1 MKFIIASNNQKKIR
15 ELAAILSQHG
25 FEAQSLKEAGIYSEP
40 EETGSSFEDNALIKA
55 RAAMKKSG
63 FPAVADDSGLMVEA
77 LGGEPGIYS
86 ARYCEGSDMDRVH
99 YLLKKLTHVPA
110 QERQAKFVSAIACV
124 FPDGREFTCRGECEG
139 EIAFSCAGENG
150 FGYDP
155 VFYVPD
161 FHKTFAEL
169 PEEIKNQI
177 SHRAVA
183 LHRFAAQLA
192 AQMTAQPA
200 AL

>member
-1 MKFIIASNNQKKIR
+1 MQFIIASNNQKKIR
-15 ELAAILSQHG
+15 ELAAILSRHG

-40 EETGSSFEDNALIKA
+40 EETGASFEENALIKA

-63 FPAVADDSGLMVEA
+63 FPAVADDSGLEVDA

-86 ARYCEGSDMDRVH
+86 ARYCAGSDRDRVD
-99 YLLKKLTHVPA
+99 YLLKKMEHVPA
-110 QERQAKFVSAIACV
+110 GARGARFVSAIACA

-139 EIAFSCAGENG
+139 EITFSCAGENG

-161 FHKTFAEL
+161 FRQTFAEL
-169 PEEIKNQI
+169 PEEVKNQI

-183 LHRFAAQLA
+183 LHRFADVLA
-192 AQMTAQPA
+192 GHV
-200 AL
+200 ALQSDR